1 MTTEYIRVGYLGPK
15 GSFAH
20 MAALK
25 IHADQYI
32 SYLTIPELF
41 AALRKLEINKVVAPF
56 DNSTE
61 GSVGQ
66 TVDEIIGAEGYLNIE
81 QMIVLPIKQNLVF
94 IGNIEEIQT
103 VISHPQALSQCAMK
117 IGEMKIKTE
126 SYSSTSAAIKKVM
139 EKNNP
144 AIAAI
149 GNLEAIN
156 LYANQDLNWGIKED
170 FQDFPDNHTRFV
182 VVEHIDNNAYNGGS
196 KTEDYNFEYIMTFRV
211 KNESGE
217 LQKIQSLISSWKI
230 NMVKIITRP
239 SRANKPPLSTRMFQ
253 PHQKIK
259 TNGKSAIQQFE
270 DDSFLIIIQGNKNNS
285 EIISSVTDFLRE
297 HIEDFYI
304 YGHYFTAVS

>member
-103 VISHPQALSQCAMK
+103 VISHPQALSQCSKFIESISVETK
-117 IGEMKIKTE
+117 IAN
-126 SYSSTSAAIKKVM
+126 STASAAKIVA
-139 EKNNP
+139 ERKNLNLG
-144 AIAAI
+144 AICSIRAA
-149 GNLEAIN
+149 
-156 LYANQDLNWGIKED
+156 GIYGLKILRKDIED
-170 FQDFPDNHTRFV
+170 NSDNSTRFFIIGY
-182 VVEHIDNNAYNGGS
+182 EAKEQPLGG
-196 KTEDYNFEYIMTFRV
+196 
-211 KNESGE
+211 
-217 LQKIQSLISSWKI
+217 L
-230 NMVKIITRP
+230 
-239 SRANKPPLSTRMFQ
+239 
-253 PHQKIK
+253 
-259 TNGKSAIQQFE
+259 
-270 DDSFLIIIQGNKNNS
+270 
-285 EIISSVTDFLRE
+285 
-297 HIEDFYI
+297 
-304 YGHYFTAVS
+304 